1 MRRLRILLT
10 TAVAAT
16 LLGTGAMA
24 AQSAAAATRPLAPRT
39 GPGRTEV
46 ITVHMHPVKV
56 TNGHMVTGD
65 TGDTGRANGD
75 CGLAQL
81 ILHAGASTYLLTLFS
96 SQGGMGVGSYSVN
109 TDGFLSV
116 PTPGGINANSAT
128 AWTSHTQRVLDP
140 GLGAS
145 IGWVSGW
152 VWTANDGPCGYVV
165 TARWND

>member
-1 MRRLRILLT
+1 MRRLRLLLT
-10 TAVAAT
+10 TATAAI

-24 AQSAAAATRPLAPRT
+24 AQSAAAATHPLAPRT
-39 GPGRTEV
+39 GRTEV
-46 ITVHMHPVKV
+46 VTVHMHPVKV
-56 TNGHMVTGD
+56 AHGHMITGD
-65 TGDTGRANGD
+65 TGTSRGD

-81 ILHAGASTYLLTLFS
+81 ILHASTSTYLLTLFS
-96 SQGGMGVGSYSVN
+96 TQGGMGVGTYSVN

-116 PTPGGINANSAT
+116 ATPGGINAGGAT

-152 VWTANDGPCGYVV
+152 VWTANAGPCGYVV